1 MQKFD
6 WAPSLPTRE
15 FVDARIAMMC
25 GGIGW
30 QRTIQYLHQ
39 SGIAFSS
46 VKVAE
51 VGCGSG
57 TFALTLKLLG
67 AEVTLIDYDEAA
79 LNTAR
84 QAFALYKCDADF
96 IRGDVTQEVPA
107 TLSGRF
113 NLATSS
119 GLAEHFEGKERLKC
133 VLYHRDLL
141 EPNGFVRIGV
151 PNRIS
156 PWYRLVTGF
165 RKMTGTWNIHLEK
178 PFSPKELAEIARI
191 SGFQKYEVIG
201 NYPLIVDLKE
211 YSKALISDMSKLLP
225 LVRKG
230 MKYLK
235 PEAGDARKKAEH
247 FDAREFVDR
256 MKREALESSPFA
268 IKASLKDKFS
278 AGIILFGF
286 K

>member
-1 MQKFD
+1 
-6 WAPSLPTRE
+6 
-15 FVDARIAMMC
+15 VDARIAMIC

-46 VKVAE
+46 LKVAE

-107 TLSGRF
+107 SLSGRF

-119 GLAEHFEGKERLKC
+119 GLAEHFTGTQRTTC
-133 VLYHRDLL
+133 IAFHHDLL
-141 EPNGFVRIGV
+141 KNGGVARISV
-151 PNRIS
+151 PNRFS
-156 PWYRLVTGF
+156 PWYRLH
-165 RKMTGTWNIHLEK
+165 RRIRELLGTWHLDIEI
-178 PFSPKELAEIARI
+178 PFSYGELKQIARAI
-191 SGFQKYEVIG
+191 GFSRYEVVG
-201 NYPLIVDLKE
+201 NYPLRKDAVD
-211 YSKALISDMSKLLP
+211 YSKASVSALARQLP
-225 LVRKG
+225 LVKKR
-230 MKYLK
+230 L
-235 PEAGDARKKAEH
+235 DARKAILACQVKPQPTPIADVVQK
-247 FDAREFVDR
+247 FSKQAREMDLTPSFLR
-256 MKREALESSPFA
+256 LR
-268 IKASLKDKFS
+268 DKFS
-278 AGIILFGF
+278 AGLVLFGV